1 MSREGTRKTESP
13 LLASPDEVIGCAV
26 ARLGEPVAETFSAAV
41 VVETRKVAPRPPDPP
56 PAPVVEL
63 PAIRTAPGAEAL
75 ELEAAGWEPK
85 ERCGKTIWANPQ
97 TGLWYSEEMAL
108 ELLRLEGGTS

>member
-56 PAPVVEL
+56 PAP
-63 PAIRTAPGAEAL
+63 GAEAR
-75 ELEAAGWEPK
+75 ELEAAGREPK